1 MKLAKRML
9 ALAVAVMLVMAVLV
23 VPASATLTP
32 PFLFACLW
40 FCRTLQRLYCE
51 WIC

>member
-9 ALAVAVMLVMAVLV
+9 ALTVAVMLVMAVLV

-32 PFLFACLW
+32 LSIRMSVVL
-40 FCRTLQRLYCE
+40 
-51 WIC
+51 

>member
-32 PFLFACLW
+32 PFYSHVCGFVE
-40 FCRTLQRLYCE
+40 LYNGSTANGY
-51 WIC
+51 